1 MPATDAN
8 SSYVFSNSSPEFSS
22 ATKTNGSTAF
32 KSVAQVSD
40 PMPAVDANSSYVFG
54 NTSPEYSNATKT
66 NGSTAFKA
74 VAQTS
79 DPMPAVDANSSYV
92 FGNTS
97 PEYSNATKTN
107 GSEAF
112 KAVAQ
117 TSDPMPAVDANS
129 SYVFGNTS
137 PEYSNATKT
146 NGSEAFK
153 AVAQIDVDFDGSN
166 VQLFSENG
174 LALQDDPHCS
184 SAGCVQFLFPKSKEN
199 THPMD
204 YFVPNFG
211 MDHDIKASIAHE
223 KLASKNL
230 DEKWDFAT
238 PESKK

>member
-8 SSYVFSNSSPEFSS
+8 SSYVFSNKSPEFSA

-40 PMPAVDANSSYVFG
+40 PMPS
-54 NTSPEYSNATKT
+54 
-66 NGSTAFKA
+66 
-74 VAQTS
+74 
-79 DPMPAVDANSSYV
+79 VDANSSYV

-117 TSDPMPAVDANS
+117 TSDPMPSVDANS

-184 SAGCVQFLFPKSKEN
+184 SAGCVQFLFPKPPKSE
-199 THPMD
+199 
-204 YFVPNFG
+204 
-211 MDHDIKASIAHE
+211 
-223 KLASKNL
+223 
-230 DEKWDFAT
+230 
-238 PESKK
+238 